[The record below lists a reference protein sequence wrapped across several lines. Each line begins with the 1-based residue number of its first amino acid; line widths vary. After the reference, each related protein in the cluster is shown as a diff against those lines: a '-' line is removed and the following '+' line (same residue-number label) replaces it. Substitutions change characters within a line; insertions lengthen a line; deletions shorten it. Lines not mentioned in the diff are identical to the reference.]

1 MRSLTNLNVAS
12 FNEAASAAQ
21 QARQQGQSV
30 AFSGG
35 GTDLL
40 QQIKDGT
47 DKADVVINLR
57 SVPDG
62 RRIETNGNGVSIG
75 GLVTLTELSEDPL
88 VNASMSAI
96 AQAAGSVGTPQI
108 RNVGTLAGNVTQRP
122 WCWYYRN
129 GFNCFKAGGEECF
142 SLDGE
147 NGQHAIF
154 GGGPSFIVHPS
165 DVAPALV
172 AFDAIFQVTGPN
184 GDREVSA
191 EDFFVLPITDPVRE
205 NSLRENELLT
215 GVLIPNLTANT
226 VSTYYK
232 VMDREA
238 WTHAEIGVATVIQ
251 RDGNVAQSAKVVLT
265 GVAPIPWRVQA
276 VEDFLAGKQISAAV
290 AREAGEIGIQDAQPL
305 AKNAHKLPMTSAAI
319 ETAVLSLAAG

>member
-12 FNEAASAAQ
+12 FEEAASAAQ

-47 DKADVVINLR
+47 DNADVVINLR

-62 RRIETNGNGVSIG
+62 RTIETIGSGVSIG

-88 VNASMSAI
+88 VNTSMSAI

-215 GVLIPNLTANT
+215 GVVIPNLSANT

-305 AKNAHKLPMTSAAI
+305 TKNAHKLPMTSAAI

>member
-1 MRSLTNLNVAS
+1 MKALTNVNATS
-12 FNEAASAAQ
+12 FAEAASAAQ
-21 QARQQGQSV
+21 SARQQGQAV

-47 DKADVVINLR
+47 DNADVIINLR
-57 SVPDG
+57 TVGDG
-62 RRIETNGNGVSIG
+62 RSIGSDGAAVAIG
-75 GLVTLTELSEDPL
+75 GLVTLTELSQDPL
-88 VNASMSAI
+88 VLSGLSAI

-129 GFNCFKAGGEECF
+129 GFNCFKAGGNECF
-142 SLDGE
+142 SVNGE

-154 GGGPSFIVHPS
+154 GGGPSYIVHPS

-172 AFDAIFQVTGPN
+172 AFDAVFQVTGPD

-191 EDFFVLPITDPVRE
+191 EDFFVLPITNPERE
-205 NSLRENELLT
+205 NSLAENELLT
-215 GVLIPNLTANT
+215 GVRIPNVSANT
-226 VSTYYK
+226 VSTYHK
-232 VMDREA
+232 IMDREA
-238 WTHAEIGVATVIQ
+238 WTHAEVGVAAVIQ
-251 RDGNVAQSAKVVLT
+251 RDGNEVQNAKVVLA

-276 VEDFLAGKQISAAV
+276 VEEFLAGQQIGGAV

-305 AKNAHKLPMTSAAI
+305 SNNAHKLPMITTAI
-319 ETAVLSLAAG
+319 ERAILNLAAG

>member
-12 FNEAASAAQ
+12 FDEAASAAQ

-47 DKADVVINLR
+47 DNADVVINLR

-62 RRIETNGNGVSIG
+62 RTIETIGSRVSIG

-205 NSLRENELLT
+205 NSLQENELLT
-215 GVLIPNLTANT
+215 GVVIPNLSANT

-305 AKNAHKLPMTSAAI
+305 TKNAHKLPMTSAAI

>member
-12 FNEAASAAQ
+12 FDEAASAAQ

-47 DKADVVINLR
+47 DNADVVINLR

-62 RRIETNGNGVSIG
+62 RTIETIGSGVSIG

-215 GVLIPNLTANT
+215 GVVIPNLSANT

-238 WTHAEIGVATVIQ
+238 WTHAEIGVATVIE

-305 AKNAHKLPMTSAAI
+305 TKNAHKLPMTSAAI

>member
-12 FNEAASAAQ
+12 FNEAASASQ

-47 DKADVVINLR
+47 DNADVVINLR

-62 RRIETNGNGVSIG
+62 RTIETNGNGVSIG
-75 GLVTLTELSEDPL
+75 GLVTLAELSEDPL
-88 VNASMSAI
+88 VNTSMSAI

-305 AKNAHKLPMTSAAI
+305 TKNAHKLPMTSAAI

>member
-12 FNEAASAAQ
+12 FEEAASAAQ
-21 QARQQGQSV
+21 QARQLGQSV

-47 DKADVVINLR
+47 DNADVVINLR

-62 RRIETNGNGVSIG
+62 RAIETNGNGVSIG

-96 AQAAGSVGTPQI
+96 AQAAVSVGTPQI

-215 GVLIPNLTANT
+215 GVVIPNLSANT

-290 AREAGEIGIQDAQPL
+290 AREAGEIGIRDAQPL
-305 AKNAHKLPMTSAAI
+305 TKNAHKLPMTSAAI

>member
-12 FNEAASAAQ
+12 FEEAASAAQ

-47 DKADVVINLR
+47 DNADVVINLR

-62 RRIETNGNGVSIG
+62 RTIETIGSGVSIG
-75 GLVTLTELSEDPL
+75 GLVTLTELSEDPF
-88 VNASMSAI
+88 VNTSMSAI

-215 GVLIPNLTANT
+215 GVVIPNLSANT

-305 AKNAHKLPMTSAAI
+305 TKNAHKLPMTSAAI

>member
-1 MRSLTNLNVAS
+1 MKSLTNINATS
-12 FNEAASAAQ
+12 FNQAATAAQ
-21 QARQQGQSV
+21 QASQQGQAF

-47 DKADVVINLR
+47 DAADVIINLR
-57 SVPDG
+57 SVADG
-62 RRIETNGNGVSIG
+62 RTIETTGAGISIG
-75 GLVTLTELSEDPL
+75 GLVTLTELAEDPL
-88 VNASMSAI
+88 VISGLAAI

-129 GFNCFKAGGEECF
+129 GFNCFKAGGNECF
-142 SLDGE
+142 SVNGE

-154 GGGPSFIVHPS
+154 GGGPSYIVHPS

-172 AFDAIFQVTGPN
+172 AFDAVFQVTGPD
-184 GDREVSA
+184 GEREVSA
-191 EDFFVLPITDPVRE
+191 EDFFVLPITDPARE
-205 NSLRENELLT
+205 NSLAANELLT
-215 GVLIPNLTANT
+215 GVRIPNVSANT
-226 VSTYYK
+226 VSTYHK
-232 VMDREA
+232 IMDREA

-251 RDGNVAQSAKVVLT
+251 RDGNAVQNAKVLLA

-305 AKNAHKLPMTSAAI
+305 RNNAHKLPMTSAAI
-319 ETAVLSLAAG
+319 ERAILSLAAG